1 MHVLELELDTEEF
14 GIIINNKSIY
24 RNNSLSNFMTS
35 TKLILTSFIAD
46 GSNGTNDNHNVGIR
60 RSLLW
65 HELSRILSSESGV
78 SFSGYTSW
86 VSPIHLSLP
95 V

>member
-1 MHVLELELDTEEF
+1 MHDLLELDTEV

-24 RNNSLSNFMTS
+24 RNNSLSNIMTS
-35 TKLILTSFIAD
+35 TNILTSFIAH

-65 HELSRILSSESGV
+65 HESGV
-78 SFSGYTSW
+78 
-86 VSPIHLSLP
+86 
-95 V
+95 